1 MRPDRLTRQNT
12 DAMAENTY
20 WGDEGRGAGAT
31 GAAGGVEGT
40 GARVL
45 CPEVVSGELEL
56 IRVSRKP

>member
-1 MRPDRLTRQNT
+1 MSQNT

>member
-1 MRPDRLTRQNT
+1 MRENHDREKANLVATRLLK
-12 DAMAENTY
+12 AAIAESSY

-45 CPEVVSGELEL
+45 
-56 IRVSRKP
+56 